1 MSVLELTEQDLKTQL
16 VQELDKFDREQLL
29 MIHQFVSRLIA
40 ESLIKDVTKDW
51 ETGTIGRAAIQKAI
65 RDHRAKQ
72 PYGESES

>member
-1 MSVLELTEQDLKTQL
+1 MSVLELTEQDLKSQL

-40 ESLIKDVTKDW
+40 ESLISDLTSAW
-51 ETGTIGRAAIQKAI
+51 EVGTVNRTAIQKAI
-65 RDHRAKQ
+65 RDHRAKH